1 MLREF
6 LAELDE
12 IYVKNHVGLQESLK
26 IMCKHSNEKK
36 MFLSFYRENVNKTA
50 ENILKSLSCGDS
62 ITDSFASCDYLNF
75 QLKKI

>member
-36 MFLSFYRENVNKTA
+36 KCFCHFTGKM
-50 ENILKSLSCGDS
+50 
-62 ITDSFASCDYLNF
+62 
-75 QLKKI
+75 

>member
-36 MFLSFYRENVNKTA
+36 MFLSFSRENVNKTA
-50 ENILKSLSCGDS
+50 ENIL
-62 ITDSFASCDYLNF
+62 
-75 QLKKI
+75 